1 MKDQQKEKTYSLQQ
15 QKRKKETEK
24 YDTDQANKYDQQYD
38 KSQIYYIVNKWHFI
52 IYVKHVFLL
61 LQHLGNE
68 ISTHSKFATLC

>member
-38 KSQIYYIVNKWHFI
+38 KSQIYYIVNK
-52 IYVKHVFLL
+52 
-61 LQHLGNE
+61 
-68 ISTHSKFATLC
+68 